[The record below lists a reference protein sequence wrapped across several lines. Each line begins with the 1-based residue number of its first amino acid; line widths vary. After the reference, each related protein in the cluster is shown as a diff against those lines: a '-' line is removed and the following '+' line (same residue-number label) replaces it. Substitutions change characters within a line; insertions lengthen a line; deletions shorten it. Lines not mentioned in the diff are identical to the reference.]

1 MKFVNYVITMNQ
13 KIKDYI
19 KKLTI
24 LPIYWFFRKLPVIN
38 DLIIFESN
46 VGRNYSGN
54 PKYIY
59 EEMVRQGLDNKLQ
72 IRLDSGRL
80 EY

>member
-1 MKFVNYVITMNQ
+1 MKFVNYCDNNESKNQ
-13 KIKDYI
+13 GLY
-19 KKLTI
+19 KKFTI

-54 PKYIY
+54 PKHI
-59 EEMVRQGLDNKLQ
+59 L
-72 IRLDSGRL
+72 
-80 EY
+80 